1 MGCPKI
7 KLTLGKHLEIATNGF
22 KMCKL
27 YVKRDKLGLNLLESL
42 PGYL

>member
-1 MGCPKI
+1 MKSA
-7 KLTLGKHLEIATNGF
+7 LGKHLEIATHGF

-27 YVKRDKLGLNLLESL
+27 YVKRDKFGLNLLGSL